1 MHTTQEQNIT
11 LSQRP
16 TVYLIDDDDNWRN
29 AVTQS
34 FKAIRIP
41 VKCYP
46 TAESFLSDNIDETAG
61 CLVIE
66 LNLPDLNGI
75 ELLKKLNNRGLHIPA
90 ILTATSSD
98 IRSAV
103 KAMQAN
109 ALDFMEKPLH
119 EKNLVSHVTKVLEST
134 VAVRD

>member
-1 MHTTQEQNIT
+1 MQTTQKQHNT
-11 LSQRP
+11 LTQRP
-16 TVYLIDDDDNWRN
+16 TVYLIDNDDKWSN
-29 AVTQS
+29 AVSQS
-34 FKAIRIP
+34 FRAIRIP

-46 TAESFLSDNIDETAG
+46 TAESFLSDTIDETAG

-75 ELLKKLNNRGLHIPA
+75 ELLEKLNQRGLQIPT
-90 ILTATSSD
+90 ILTATCSD

-119 EKNLVSHVTKVLEST
+119 EKSLVSHVSKVLEST
-134 VAVRD
+134 VVIRN